1 MSFFRK
7 VLILKQIEKGFSSC
21 EKSVSGIVTIETECG
36 VNTLFLSLTNFKT
49 ISNGEYHFAIC
60 DNDGKFY
67 SFPLPSRPTSLQKTL
82 DTPLNFNGKVQVGV
96 YFLLDELPLLIAFG
110 SDVNSAVSYSP
121 FCKKIAEKCVQIK
134 KETERN
140 QEIISS
146 IYNDEAVATENYFE
160 LDRDINEK
168 IKLLGQNDNE
178 TISNEDVLSSYCK
191 QEQTQEKHSTSNGFE
206 NETNACDCKKYSQS
220 NPYYDYAK
228 RELDEIFSK
237 FEEEKDLKRLFV
249 DSKWAKINYSSDK
262 YYVVGVINKNSKP
275 KYICY
280 GVPDVYRVSAP
291 PELDGYCSFLPL
303 SVFDVKGKGYWMMYQ
318 DAITGK
324 RIDKYKP

>member
-36 VNTLFLSLTNFKT
+36 VNTLFLSLTNFR
-49 ISNGEYHFAIC
+49 SAQNGEYYFAIC
-60 DNDGKFY
+60 DSDGKFY
-67 SFPLPSRPTSLQKTL
+67 SFPLSSRPTSLQKTL
-82 DTPLNFNGKVQVGV
+82 DVCLNPNQNIEVGV
-96 YFLLDELPLLIAFG
+96 YFILDELPLLVAFG
-110 SDVNSAVSYSP
+110 TDANSAVSFSP
-121 FCKKIAEKCVQIK
+121 FRKKIAENCIQYK
-134 KETERN
+134 KEKEKN
-140 QEIISS
+140 QELITS

-168 IKLLGQNDNE
+168 IKLLGQKNNE
-178 TISNEDVLSSYCK
+178 TISNENVVPSCFE

-206 NETNACDCKKYSQS
+206 NETDACDCQKYSQS
-220 NPYYDYAK
+220 NPYYDYARK
-228 RELDEIFSK
+228 ELDEIFSK

-249 DSKWAKINYSSDK
+249 DSKWAKINYSAEK
-262 YYVVGVINKNSKP
+262 YYVVGVINKNCKP

-280 GVPDVYRVSAP
+280 GIPDVYRDNAP
-291 PELDGYCSFLPL
+291 PELEGYCSFLPL